1 MFRRLALPF
10 RLIGRYYEP
19 RLQSWALSVYGYRAC
34 AELTSINMTMFGC
47 GCSPIKVDKQKQKLA
62 MSDNIIE
69 FKLQHI
75 VVAVRDVNTEWYGL
89 GLQLGLPE
97 HILKPIGSHPDV
109 EDRLR
114 VMLSKWLDYDPQA
127 CWNKLANA
135 LNTMGKNVI
144 AANIRSEYVRAVATP
159 VNNPNPSDDDK
170 TSMSKLLVQ

>member
-1 MFRRLALPF
+1 
-10 RLIGRYYEP
+10 
-19 RLQSWALSVYGYRAC
+19 
-34 AELTSINMTMFGC
+34 MTMFGC
-47 GCSPIKVDKQKQKLA
+47 GCIPIKVDKQKQKLA
-62 MSDNIIE
+62 MSDNNIE

-127 CWNKLANA
+127 SWDKLANA
-135 LNTMGKNVI
+135 LNTMGKNAI
-144 AANIRSEYVRAVATP
+144 AANIRSEYMRAVATP

-170 TSMSKLLVQ
+170 TSMSKLLVP